1 MTTQPNELPDNSL
14 ALVQRHSLTSLV
26 AQAVEKMILS
36 GQALPGT
43 KLNEAAIAES
53 LGVSRGPLR
62 EAFRTLEES
71 GLIRQEKNRG
81 AWVREIEVSEAAE
94 IYEVRAGLEAM
105 AGRLLVERRDE
116 PESAERITTLRRLI
130 ADMGAVA
137 GSGDADRYH
146 ALNLAFHDQ
155 LIAATGNATLQAVYG
170 RLVKQLALFRRR
182 NLANRTVLPQSLAEH
197 AAIVERIVAGDAPG
211 AAEALINH
219 ARGSMQR
226 MQAQA
231 NNPPPEHS

>member
-1 MTTQPNELPDNSL
+1 MTTQHSELPDNSL

-81 AWVREIEVSEAAE
+81 AWVREIEVSEAAA

-116 PESAERITTLRRLI
+116 PQTAGRITTLRRLI
-130 ADMGAVA
+130 DDMATVA
-137 GSGDADRYH
+137 ESGDADRYH

-155 LIAATGNATLQAVYG
+155 LIAATGNPTLQAVYG

-197 AAIVERIVAGDAPG
+197 AAIVERIVAGDARG
-211 AAEALINH
+211 TAEALINH

-226 MQAQA
+226 MLAQA